1 MSDIPSLGLGLISLA
16 GLCFGHLPSMSFEN
30 GMKDILKLKDHNQQS
45 LHREKIAM
53 EKSQDEKA
61 ETKNRG
67 RVMHGDASHDHPLA
81 VRHTNTR
88 CNTYVT

>member
-1 MSDIPSLGLGLISLA
+1 
-16 GLCFGHLPSMSFEN
+16 MSFEN

-61 ETKNRG
+61 ENKKPG
-67 RVMHGDASHDHPLA
+67 KGDAWWCKSWPSPRSKA
-81 VRHTNTR
+81 
-88 CNTYVT
+88 YEY